1 MTAPRMRIHLS
12 YLYTLALLIAIPQCV
27 AQLPAA
33 KLTLADCIRLAD
45 SVPSAVSVAR
55 QEARIAA
62 LGVTVA
68 RAALLPGS
76 SFTGGAAFNSTGP
89 NGSRYV
95 ALNGAREYIS
105 TANIGLEIDTSGRLR
120 AAYARSKV
128 DQQIAEAG
136 TGITVRDLHRA
147 VTIAY
152 YRLLVS
158 RKLTDAAE
166 LSLVEARSF
175 EDRTKKL
182 FTGGEVAQADVVK
195 ASAQVASFDQTKR
208 AAELDA
214 RLANQD
220 LASFWTSDV
229 DKPLEL
235 EDVLIQPPPTP
246 IAATTSYLKR
256 PEFRIFDL
264 QSQGFLLDAK
274 RARAALYPQV
284 ALNYQYG
291 IDANQYRW
299 SERGAAAFLTVNVP
313 IFDWFKA
320 RSLAQQFTLK
330 AEQTSNTRKVTERA
344 FSRDYENAR
353 TRATSLFEQIRLAES
368 QVRLFQENL
377 KLSQIRYEGGE
388 GPALDVVVAQTQLQ
402 QARTNYFNTLLQY
415 ASASADLEVARGQ

>member
-12 YLYTLALLIAIPQCV
+12 YLYTLVLLVSIPQCI
-27 AQLPAA
+27 AQPPEV
-33 KLTLADCIRLAD
+33 KLTLAECIRLAD
-45 SVPSAVSVAR
+45 SVPSAVSVSR

-147 VTIAY
+147 VTITY

-158 RKLTDAAE
+158 RKLVDAAE

-175 EDRTKKL
+175 EERTKKL
-182 FTGGEVAQADVVK
+182 FAGGEVAQADVVK

-229 DKPLEL
+229 DKPLAL
-235 EDVLIQPPPTP
+235 EDTLTQPPPAP
-246 IAATTSYLKR
+246 IAAATSYLKR

-264 QSQGFLLDAK
+264 QSKGFLLDAK

-353 TRATSLFEQIRLAES
+353 TRATSPRLSS
-368 QVRLFQENL
+368 QASR
-377 KLSQIRYEGGE
+377 
-388 GPALDVVVAQTQLQ
+388 
-402 QARTNYFNTLLQY
+402 ARIGAATNATSSF
-415 ASASADLEVARGQ
+415 SASTARPFIRRPRSTPI

>member
-402 QARTNYFNTLLQY
+402 QARTNYFTTLLQY

>member
-12 YLYTLALLIAIPQCV
+12 YLYQVALLVSIPQCV
-27 AQLPAA
+27 AQAPAA

-68 RAALLPGS
+68 RSALLPGAG
-76 SFTGGAAFNSTGP
+76 FTGGATFNSTGP

-95 ALNGAREYIS
+95 ALNGSREYIS
-105 TANIGLEIDTSGRLR
+105 TANIGMEIDTSGRLR

-147 VTIAY
+147 VTISY

-158 RKLTDAAE
+158 RKVMDAAE

-175 EDRTKKL
+175 EDRTRKL
-182 FTGGEVAQADVVK
+182 FAGGEVAQADVVK
-195 ASAQVASFDQTKR
+195 ASAQVASFDQTRR

-229 DKPLEL
+229 DNPLEL
-235 EDVLIQPPPTP
+235 EDVLAQPPAAP
-246 IAATTSYLKR
+246 IAAATSYLKR

-284 ALNYQYG
+284 SLNYQYG
-291 IDANQYRW
+291 VDANQYRW

-344 FSRDYENAR
+344 FSREYENAR
-353 TRATSLFEQIRLAES
+353 TRAASLYEQITLAQS
-368 QVRLFQENL
+368 QVLLFQENL

-402 QARTNYFNTLLQY
+402 QARTNYFTTLLQY

>member
-158 RKLTDAAE
+158 RKLMDAAE